1 MKVKEIPSKWIYRE
15 GLRLDGKPYMS
26 GALEAREI
34 LEALSDTEP
43 LKNFTDGHDGGI
55 YNGPKFSRIWVS
67 EPIHGVPFLGSSSM
81 LMSDLSNLPLLQRK
95 YAESPKLS
103 HLRLKKGTTLISCSG
118 TIGKMVYSRL
128 DMEDMWT
135 SQHIMK
141 IVPNESKIRPGYL
154 YAFLSGK
161 FGVPLIISGTYGA
174 IIQHIEPH
182 HVSSLPVPRIGSG
195 VEEKVHE
202 LVESASQKR
211 TVSLEL
217 LEKSQSLLRQVFNFP
232 EIENRESIWTA
243 QSATSLNRFDAFY
256 FSEANKIARSIFD
269 SSNCL
274 LALKKV
280 SDVYIP
286 NIFKRRYADD
296 PNYGYPYITGADVFE
311 LAPTSDRFL
320 MKTVAE
326 ENQLVL
332 RKGMILIQEAGQL
345 SGLIGRSVQVG
356 SYLDGFACTN
366 NMVRVTPNEPED
378 RGYLFTV
385 LASEYG
391 VRLIQREAAGSS
403 IPHIEV
409 SRVQNLEIPWPARE
423 IRRKI
428 GQPAMKAQD
437 LRDAAC
443 ELENQAREL
452 VEKAIEE
459 AAA

>member
-1 MKVKEIPSKWIYRE
+1 MQVKGIPSKWIYRE
-15 GLRLDGKPYMS
+15 GLRLDSKPYMS
-26 GALEAREI
+26 GALESREI
-34 LEALSDTEP
+34 LEALNNTEP
-43 LKNFTDGHDGGI
+43 LKNFTHGYDGGI

-67 EPIHGVPFLGSSSM
+67 EPLYGVPFLGSSSM
-81 LMSDLSNLPLLQRK
+81 LKSDLSNLPLLKRK
-95 YAESPKLS
+95 YAESKKLS

-141 IVPNESKIRPGYL
+141 IVPNESRIRPGYL

-182 HVSSLPVPRIGSG
+182 HINNLPVPRFSLGT
-195 VEEKVHE
+195 EEKVHD
-202 LVESASQKR
+202 LVELASQKR
-211 TVSLEL
+211 TASLDL
-217 LEKSQSLLRQVFNFP
+217 LEKSQLLLSQEFNFP
-232 EIENRESIWTA
+232 EDESKKAIWTT
-243 QSATSLNRFDAFY
+243 QSIMALNRFDAFY
-256 FSEANKIARSIFD
+256 FSEANKMARKIFD

-274 LALKKV
+274 LAMKKV
-280 SDVYIP
+280 ANVYIP

-296 PNYGYPYITGADVFE
+296 PNCGYPYITGADVFE
-311 LAPTSDRFL
+311 LAPISDRFL
-320 MKTVAE
+320 MKSVAE

-332 RKGMILIQEAGQL
+332 QKGMILIQEAGQL

-366 NMVRVTPNEPED
+366 NMVRVTPHDPLD

-409 SRVQNLEIPWPARE
+409 SRVQNLEIPWPDKDVRQ
-423 IRRKI
+423 KI
-428 GQPAMKAQD
+428 GKPAMEAQD
-437 LRDAAC
+437 LRDEAC
-443 ELENQAREL
+443 ELENQARAL
-452 VEKAIEE
+452 VEQAIEE
-459 AAA
+459 AA